1 MAVSGVFASCLA
13 FVRSVSAGIDHRGT
27 REDAEYEP
35 GMPTSAMTAI
45 HLRHDVSKHRP
56 PCQHQCGGA
65 FEAQPPRRCR
75 SVPKL
80 RSFTRLPCF
89 SALVDYVAP
98 GSRLRLLF
106 KFNGQIE
113 IRYRILT
120 DPIYQRRCTIW

>member
-1 MAVSGVFASCLA
+1 
-13 FVRSVSAGIDHRGT
+13 
-27 REDAEYEP
+27 
-35 GMPTSAMTAI
+35 MTAI
-45 HLRHDVSKHRP
+45 RHHHEMLTDRP
-56 PCQHQCGGA
+56 PHQHQCGGA
-65 FEAQPPRRCR
+65 FAAQPPRRCR

-89 SALVDYVAP
+89 SALVGYVAP